1 MRAGPTR
8 RQGPPRF
15 STTTAAA
22 LRERYLRTTRD
33 RPGALEVSTYGLD
46 TLVGFEIGSRAW
58 YERRLT
64 APHWPGGASGVTIGI
79 GYDLGHQSRAQ
90 LQADWQAVLGDRA
103 TARLEHA
110 IGVTGTP
117 ARALVRQMADLR
129 IGLDEAAEVF
139 YGSTLPRYAVQTRTA
154 YPAAARLPADATT
167 MLVSLIY
174 NRGAALS
181 GDSRREM
188 RAIRA
193 QAAARDLPAIAQSL
207 RSMKRLW
214 PALRGL
220 IRRREREAVIVE
232 QADRD
237 YGASELVWI

>member
-8 RQGPPRF
+8 RRGPPRF
-15 STTTAAA
+15 STTTAAT

-58 YERRLT
+58 YESRLT

-90 LQADWQAVLGDRA
+90 LQADWGAVLGDRA
-103 TARLEHA
+103 TARLERA
-110 IGVTGTP
+110 IGVTGER
-117 ARALVRQMADLR
+117 ARALTGQFEDLR
-129 IGLDEAAEVF
+129 IELAEAARVF
-139 YGSTLPRYAVQTRTA
+139 YQSTLPRYVRRTRTT
-154 YPAAARLPADATT
+154 YPASGSLPADATT

-174 NRGAALS
+174 NRGPGLA

-188 RAIRA
+188 RAIRG
-193 QAAARDLPAIAQSL
+193 QTEARDLQAIAGSL

-214 PALRGL
+214 PGLRGL
-220 IRRREREAVIVE
+220 VRRREREAVIVE
-232 QADRD
+232 QSERD
-237 YGASELVWI
+237 YSAAELVWI